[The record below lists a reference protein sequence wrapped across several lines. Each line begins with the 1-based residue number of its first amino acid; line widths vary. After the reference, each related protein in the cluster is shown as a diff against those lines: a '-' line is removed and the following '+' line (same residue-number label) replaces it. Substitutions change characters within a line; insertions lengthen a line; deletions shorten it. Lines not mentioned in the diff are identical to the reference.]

1 VNLQVVIIC
10 ITDLLEIQNQCSD
23 KVLLRCVGAL
33 PVGKIKESAG
43 DIMCRSIGKDG
54 RFSCKKAVLNA
65 YRNLRMTGVADP
77 DAFRAS
83 VRVYRQYHP
92 EITTGDANF
101 RVADWIGEVETDCA
115 GPLH

>member
-1 VNLQVVIIC
+1 VVIIC
-10 ITDLLEIQNQCSD
+10 INNLLEIQNQCSD
-23 KVLLRCVGAL
+23 KMLLRCVGAW
-33 PVGKIKESAG
+33 PVGKIKESTG

-65 YRNLRMTGVADP
+65 YRNLRMTGVTDP
-77 DAFRAS
+77 DAFHAA

-101 RVADWIGEVETDCA
+101 RVADWIGEVETVYS